1 VAETFE
7 QAAKRV
13 EAVGDVN
20 AEGLLADVRGGH
32 NDKDGINAEKQ
43 HIESV

>member
-13 EAVGDVN
+13 EAGGDAN
-20 AEGLLADVRGGH
+20 ADVFLAEDRGRH
-32 NDKDGINAEKQ
+32 DNKEVQTVEKQ
-43 HIESV
+43 HIETV